1 MKEKKDRIQAI
12 RDIIRTRDIGNQQEL
27 LDILLQRGFRL
38 TQATLSRDLKMLQI
52 VKMSLSDG
60 GYLYVMPDVAASMQS
75 NLTRHFVSPRN
86 IKGVQSVECS
96 TVLVVVRT
104 KPGYASALASDID
117 LALLPEVMGTI
128 AGDDTILV
136 IPRGGYNT
144 NQVAEALVKMLP
156 RQNQK

>member
-1 MKEKKDRIQAI
+1 MKEKDDRLQAI
-12 RDIIRTRDIGNQQEL
+12 REVIQTRDVGNQQEL
-27 LDILLQRGFRL
+27 LEILQERGYKL
-38 TQATLSRDLKMLQI
+38 TQATLSRDLKALRI
-52 VKMSLSDG
+52 VKMSLSEG
-60 GYLYVMPDVAASMQS
+60 GYLYVLPDVAASMEG
-75 NLTRHFVSPRN
+75 NLTNHFVSPHN

-117 LALLPEVMGTI
+117 QMMAPEIMGTV

-144 NQVAEALVKMLP
+144 NQVAEVLVKILP
-156 RQNQK
+156 RQK